1 MKRWQQIDV
10 PLVQLGIVV
19 VISALVGLVVVEAT
33 TSQVKERIEI
43 VPIKDDVNMT
53 VSILKID
60 GKEYIMVYKWG
71 EGSIAITPK

>member
-60 GKEYIMVYKWG
+60 GKLHQSNWRNHV
-71 EGSIAITPK
+71 